1 MFKSRLQ
8 ILDFVD
14 KQVNPELELRQ
25 IFKICFQQL
34 QINDTLKI
42 NRAGKTYCIN
52 CNDILYIYRDTVDR
66 KSVVVTDKNII
77 PINLPLHKVYGLL
90 PFEFRYSHKS
100 YILNTDRVED
110 YDWDEYYVIFD
121 NGSREPLI
129 SRTHKKEL
137 NEIMELREK

>member
-77 PINLPLHKVYGLL
+77 PNVIKYPVSYAFSVYFGAVNKKLKI
-90 PFEFRYSHKS
+90 ST
-100 YILNTDRVED
+100 LNTESVK
-110 YDWDEYYVIFD
+110 
-121 NGSREPLI
+121 L
-129 SRTHKKEL
+129 
-137 NEIMELREK
+137 